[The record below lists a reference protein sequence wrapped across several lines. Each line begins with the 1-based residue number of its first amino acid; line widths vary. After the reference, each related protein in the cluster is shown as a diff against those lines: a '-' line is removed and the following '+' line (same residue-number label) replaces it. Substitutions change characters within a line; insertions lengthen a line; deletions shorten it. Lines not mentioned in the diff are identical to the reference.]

1 MGCESSGEARII
13 SHQTLERADHLIGW
27 ARSQDGLDCGF
38 CVKRF
43 GANYIQQKFHGGL
56 QPGESDGGE

>member
-43 GANYIQQKFHGGL
+43 GANYIQQKFHGGV
-56 QPGESDGGE
+56 